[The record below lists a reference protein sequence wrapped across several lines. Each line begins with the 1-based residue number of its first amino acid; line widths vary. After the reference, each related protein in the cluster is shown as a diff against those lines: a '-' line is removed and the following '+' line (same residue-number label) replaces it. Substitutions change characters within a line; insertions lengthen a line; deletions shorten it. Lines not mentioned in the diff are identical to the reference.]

1 MTFLDVAVIG
11 GGPAGLHTA
20 RLLAEGGAAV
30 AVLEK
35 KPEIGQGVVCTGI
48 VGRDIFREFDLPAD
62 SAGPEFQ
69 DVRIVSSSGR
79 TIFYR
84 HPSPFAAVVDRQ
96 KFDRALAARAREAG
110 AEIETGTTV
119 LDFESS
125 PEGFAVKILRNGE
138 PVSRRARLIVLATGV
153 DRRLHPRLGLT
164 APRRFVY
171 GAQAEISDGS
181 NSRPSIF
188 VGTRTAP
195 GGFAWAVPLG
205 EGTTRLGLITNA
217 PPQAAFHEFIAR
229 YYPQADLD
237 RARRPLEIK
246 AIAQGM
252 AVTTVRDGVLA
263 VGEAA
268 GQVKTTTGGG
278 IYYGLLGARF
288 AAEAILDALRQG
300 TLGASALSPYEQR
313 WKAALRRE
321 ISVGY
326 YARKLYSWMSEDQ
339 FENLFVLAQSDGI
352 IPQIQREGNFDW
364 QSGLI
369 LSLLRKAPVFE
380 IFKGL
385 ARKPAFLDRLLD

>member
-1 MTFLDVAVIG
+1 MISLDVAVIG

-20 RLLAEGGAAV
+20 RLLAESGAAV
-30 AVLEK
+30 SVLERK
-35 KPEIGQGVVCTGI
+35 QEIGLGVVCTGI
-48 VGRDIFREFDLPAD
+48 VGRGIFREFDLPAD

-79 TIFYR
+79 TILYR
-84 HPSPFAAVVDRQ
+84 HPSPFAAIVDRQ
-96 KFDRALAARAREAG
+96 KFDRALADRTRQAG
-110 AEIETGTTV
+110 AGIETGTTV
-119 LDFESS
+119 LDLESS
-125 PEGFAVKILRNGE
+125 SEGITVKTVRNGE
-138 PVSRRARLIVLATGV
+138 IGSLRARLVVLATGV

-164 APRRFVY
+164 APKRFVY
-171 GAQAEISDGS
+171 GAQAEVFDAS

-195 GGFAWAVPLG
+195 GGFAWAVPSG
-205 EGTTRLGLITNA
+205 EGRSRIGLITND
-217 PPQAAFHEFIAR
+217 PPQRAFEDFIAR
-229 YYPQADLD
+229 YFPRADLA
-237 RARRPLEIK
+237 RASRPLEIK

-252 AVTTVRDGVLA
+252 AGTSVQDRILA

-288 AAEAILDALRQG
+288 AAEVILEALGKG
-300 TLGASALSPYEQR
+300 TLDVSALAPYERR
-313 WKAALRRE
+313 WKAALRKE
-321 ISVGY
+321 IAVGY

-339 FENLFVLAQSDGI
+339 FESLFVLAQSDGI

-369 LSLLRKAPVFE
+369 LSLFRKAPVFE

-385 ARKPAFLDRLLD
+385 SRKPAFMDRLLD

>member
-1 MTFLDVAVIG
+1 L
-11 GGPAGLHTA
+11 
-20 RLLAEGGAAV
+20 
-30 AVLEK
+30 
-35 KPEIGQGVVCTGI
+35 
-48 VGRDIFREFDLPAD
+48 
-62 SAGPEFQ
+62 S
-69 DVRIVSSSGR
+69 
-79 TIFYR
+79 
-84 HPSPFAAVVDRQ
+84 
-96 KFDRALAARAREAG
+96 DRARRAG
-110 AEIETGTTV
+110 AEIETGTAV
-119 LDFESS
+119 QDFEFSA
-125 PEGFAVKILRNGE
+125 GGITVRALRNGE
-138 PVSRRARLIVLATGV
+138 PIARRARLIILATGV
-153 DRRLHPRLGLT
+153 DPRLHPRLGLT
-164 APRRFVY
+164 APKRFVF

-181 NSRPSIF
+181 NPRPSIF

-195 GGFAWAVPLG
+195 GGFAWAIPSG
-205 EGTTRLGLITNA
+205 QGTTRLGLITNA
-217 PPQAAFHEFIAR
+217 KPHAAFDDFMSR
-229 YYPQADLD
+229 YYPQADLSQ
-237 RARRPLEIK
+237 AVRPFKIK

-252 AVTTVRDGVLA
+252 AGTTVRDRVLA

-288 AAEAILDALRQG
+288 AAETILEALRQE
-300 TLGASALSPYEQR
+300 TLHASDLAPYEQR

-339 FENLFVLAQSDGI
+339 FENLFILAQSDGI

-385 ARKPAFLDRLLD
+385 SRRPAFLDRLLD